1 MRKTCLSF
9 VILTLL
15 LASIFIPISAFGL
28 PSYST
33 DAIRHYCTVWNDYF
47 QQYEPLYYCGYS
59 LSDDNKTVDR
69 MNISYNLD
77 YLEMD
82 YQAKSIPSDAGFFFV
97 YDTIYEDFYF
107 CVFSDHM
114 DSTLEKITIYTDEKV
129 LTDFD
134 IYCEQDNPDDMW
146 RIRISDEDLLYL
158 YLLDSNTNPITLKL
172 TVDGKNEVIDIS
184 WTTTPYIFEMVDS
197 LARIRLYS
205 DTTFEDYRSNKYLPG
220 GLAEATEPPVTDQS
234 LKYSFREDYE
244 GIDLAAKSVFYVEK
258 YDKNFECLSS
268 ASGFV
273 AFDEHLFVTNQHV
286 IENGTFLKVWDDDNN
301 MYYIDQV
308 VMSDKSL
315 DLAILLFSDGE
326 KYNALELGGEEELKR
341 GQPVVTIGSP
351 KGLQNTVAYG
361 NISAFPTV
369 NGIKQIQITAPISHG
384 SSGGCL
390 FDDNGKV
397 IGITSSGYEEGQN
410 LNFAIPIEQLQNLY
424 NKWDKSSYEPLG
436 TKRSWDMVGITP
448 TPIATSTPSP
458 TPSPSPKPTTS
469 RTTVISSAGLNTILA
484 LTEDNVEQ
492 YFNTEL
498 EGVSYEGTIL
508 TLKYDI
514 SPKDTAYAKSTQSSK
529 DIIIKYSIGV
539 YDDEESNKPFKQQD
553 YSVII
558 KRTENYSKT
567 GEIRI
572 TNLLEMDTIFWD
584 YEISNVTGSI
594 RLTADENVNKQTVA
608 GKEYKSI
615 TTKQLF
621 YNPQD
626 YKGKSINLSDL
637 QVDTW
642 RFKAPSGNYVDV
654 NSSTIVMA
662 KRIKD
667 YALCLLCYSN
677 GTYVEIVLENY
688 SGWDFGNGKDLLT
701 DLSKIEHITIWG
713 EYEGKWNGWG
723 KHYIPTIRLID
734 DIDWDVKK

>member
-9 VILTLL
+9 VVLSLI
-15 LASIFIPISAFGL
+15 LASIFIPISAYGL

-33 DAIRHYCTVWNDYF
+33 DAIRHYCTVWNDFY

-77 YLEMD
+77 YLEMG
-82 YQAKSIPSDAGFFFV
+82 YQAKSIPSDAGLFFV

-114 DSTLEKITIYTDEKV
+114 DSTLEKVTIYTDERV
-129 LTDFD
+129 ITNLD

-146 RIRISDEDLLYL
+146 RIRITDDDFLYL
-158 YLLDSNTNPITLKL
+158 YSIDSKTNPITLKL

-184 WTTTPYIFEMVDS
+184 RETTPYIFDMVNR
-197 LARIRLYS
+197 LVGVQLYS
-205 DTTFEDYRSNKYLPG
+205 DTTYENYRSNVYLPG
-220 GLAEATEPPVTDQS
+220 GLLEPTETPEVEQNRR
-234 LKYSFREDYE
+234 YSFREDYE

-286 IENGTFLKVWDDDNN
+286 IENGTFLRVWDDDNN
-301 MYYIDQV
+301 VYYIDQV
-308 VMSDKSL
+308 VVSDKSL
-315 DLAILLFSDGE
+315 DLAILLFPDGE
-326 KYNALELGGEEELKR
+326 KYNSLELGGEEELKR

-361 NISAFPTV
+361 NISAFPTLD
-369 NGIKQIQITAPISHG
+369 GIKQIQITAPISHG

-397 IGITSSGYEEGQN
+397 IGITSSAYEEGQN

-424 NKWDKSSYEPLG
+424 NQWDKTSYEHLG

-448 TPIATSTPSP
+448 TPVATNTPSP
-458 TPSPSPKPTTS
+458 TPSPSPKPTAQATTITS
-469 RTTVISSAGLNTILA
+469 TGLNEIVA
-484 LTEDNVEQ
+484 LTENNVEQ
-492 YFNTEL
+492 YFNIEL
-498 EGVSYEGTIL
+498 EGVSYEGPVL

-514 SPKDTAYAKSTQSSK
+514 TPKNTAYAKSTQSSK

-539 YDDEESNKPFKQQD
+539 YDAEESNKPFKQQD
-553 YSVII
+553 FSVII
-558 KRTENYSKT
+558 KKADNYSKT

-572 TNLLEMDTIFWD
+572 TNLPELDTVFWD
-584 YEISNVTGSI
+584 YEISSATGSI
-594 RLTADENVNKQTVA
+594 RLAADGNANRQIVA

-621 YNPQD
+621 YYPQD
-626 YKGKSINLSDL
+626 YKGESIKLSDL
-637 QVDTW
+637 QVETW

-667 YALCLLCYSN
+667 YGLCLLCYSN
-677 GTYVEIVLENY
+677 DIYVEIILENY
-688 SGWDFGNGKDLLT
+688 LGWDFGNGKDLLT
-701 DLSKIEHITIWG
+701 DLSKIGHISIWG

-723 KHYIPTIRLID
+723 KHYIPTIRLVD
-734 DIDWDVKK
+734 DIVWDEKK